1 MEYKHIIYK
10 SGKVAHIILNRPQYR
25 NAQSVIMREEMDNAF
40 AAASRDEKVGCIV
53 LSGNGTNFSAGH
65 DTGTKEEAQDP
76 RSYLNQEYG
85 YNSYDHIR
93 AFCMENSMR
102 WRNII
107 KPTIAM
113 VHGYCIFGGWTFAAA
128 MDLIFASEDALFL
141 PSHTQYFT
149 VPWDIGYRRAKEI
162 LFEHRF
168 ITAWEA
174 LEYGMVNR
182 VYPDYATLEK
192 ETFSYAERVA
202 DRWLANPLGMRNIK
216 FSINHMMDQMGY
228 SAEIEVAYQSFF
240 INSEVAGK
248 SRSRDDKGHLANVT
262 SAMKNLELDKPWL
275 ERFLRKR

>member
-40 AAASRDEKVGCIV
+40 AAASRDEEVGCIV

-93 AFCMENSMR
+93 SFCMENSMR

-141 PSHTQYFT
+141 PSQ
-149 VPWDIGYRRAKEI
+149 
-162 LFEHRF
+162 
-168 ITAWEA
+168 
-174 LEYGMVNR
+174 
-182 VYPDYATLEK
+182 K

-248 SRSRDDKGHLANVT
+248 SRSRDDRGHLADVT
-262 SAMKNLELDKPWL
+262 SAMKNLELEKPWL
-275 ERFLRKR
+275 ERFLGKR